1 MTFKVETNCEMGFLL
16 LALSSFGC
24 EEDRAE
30 LVREEKLG
38 GLRFALKGLGVNP
51 DGSFEL
57 FFRAFKVERM
67 LEIWVK
73 NQVEINF
80 VLLKSYPVCSISVSL
95 GPKRKEGDQQVPEGI
110 YHISRF
116 NPKSKFHLSLGLN
129 YPNEADKLLA
139 DPVHPGSDI
148 FIHGGCASVG
158 CLAMTDDQI
167 KEIYVLA
174 ELARESGQEQIS
186 VHIFPTKMM
195 GKDFERMVAANLDQS
210 AFWMELAIVYQ
221 LFEEKRQ
228 LGKVVVSPE
237 GAYRL
242 EPTE

>member
-1 MTFKVETNCEMGFLL
+1 MGFLL
-16 LALSSFGC
+16 LALSFLGC

-30 LVREEKLG
+30 LAREEKLG
-38 GLRFALKGLGVNP
+38 GLRLALQALGVNP
-51 DGSFEL
+51 DGPFEL
-57 FFRAFKVERM
+57 FFRAFKVERI

-73 NQVEINF
+73 NRVESNF
-80 VLLKSYPVCSISVSL
+80 VLLKSYPVCSISGSL

-174 ELARESGQEQIS
+174 ELARESGQERIP
-186 VHIFPTKMM
+186 VHIFPTKMT
-195 GKDFERMVAANLDQS
+195 GENLEWLVANKTEQQ
-210 AFWMELAIVYQ
+210 AFWKELMPAYHY
-221 LFEEKRQ
+221 FEEKRQ
-228 LGKVVVSPE
+228 LPVVTISVS
-237 GAYRL
+237 GAYSL
-242 EPTE
+242 VEKDSGV